1 MQRITPE
8 QVSSPFCLSSCFEL
22 QSMFTFAGTPLNI
35 QENNLS
41 RKMLYIK
48 YVSLKSPSFSG
59 VSITWKQ
66 IGVCNAWVLKSAV
79 PQHKNAG
86 YGTFV

>member
-1 MQRITPE
+1 M
-8 QVSSPFCLSSCFEL
+8 QVSSPLCLSSRFEL

-48 YVSLKSPSFSG
+48 YVNLKSPSFAE

-66 IGVCNAWVLKSAV
+66 KRCMLCAATEISSSPA
-79 PQHKNAG
+79 
-86 YGTFV
+86 